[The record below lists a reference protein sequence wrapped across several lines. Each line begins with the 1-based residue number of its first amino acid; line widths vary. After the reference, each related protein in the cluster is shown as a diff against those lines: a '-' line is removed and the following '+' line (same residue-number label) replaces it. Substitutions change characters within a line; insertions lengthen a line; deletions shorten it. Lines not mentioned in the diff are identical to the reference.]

1 MALLIKNLPAKA
13 EDIRDKASIPESGR
27 YPELGHGNPLQY
39 SCLENSMERGA
50 WSATVN
56 RVAKGLTRLKLLSI
70 AQGSNLT

>member
-13 EDIRDKASIPESGR
+13 EDIRDKASILESGR
-27 YPELGHGNPLQY
+27 YAELGHGNPLQY
-39 SCLENSMERGA
+39 SCLENSMDREA

-70 AQGSNLT
+70 AQGPNLT